1 MQYADAFT
9 YTNMRIYIYTPC
21 IYIYGHASTFMNT
34 YMRMFALDILPL
46 HTLNTEDDNENNK
59 ENKRPPDR
67 LRERGRGIACH
78 LGAPMTETRMPL

>member
-1 MQYADAFT
+1 
-9 YTNMRIYIYTPC
+9 
-21 IYIYGHASTFMNT
+21 
-34 YMRMFALDILPL
+34 MFALDILPL